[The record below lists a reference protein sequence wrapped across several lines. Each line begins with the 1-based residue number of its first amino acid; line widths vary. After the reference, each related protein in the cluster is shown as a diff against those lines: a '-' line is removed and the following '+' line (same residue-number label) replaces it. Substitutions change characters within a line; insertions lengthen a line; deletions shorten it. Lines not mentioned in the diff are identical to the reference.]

1 MLVSQEDFCMALPA
15 KGRVLGLDWGDR
27 RVGVALSDE
36 LRWIASPYD
45 VWKRQGGVRDIEKL
59 HETILK
65 HKIVGVVIGDPLTLE
80 GECSAQTQKTRAAAI
95 LLSESTEIP
104 FLLWDERWSSRVAE
118 RMLGEFFH
126 HKKKADLV
134 DKVAASYFLQGVLD
148 WMRGRLAA
156 S

>member
-1 MLVSQEDFCMALPA
+1 MLVSREDFCGVLPP

-36 LRWIASPYD
+36 LRWIASPHD
-45 VWKRQGGVRDIEKL
+45 VWQRQGGQKDLEKV
-59 HETILK
+59 LK
-65 HKIVGVVIGDPLTLE
+65 AVEKYNIVGVVIGDPLTLE
-80 GECSAQTQKTRAAAI
+80 GQCSAQTKKTRAAATQ
-95 LLSESTEIP
+95 LSEAFTIP

-148 WMRGRLAA
+148 WMRGPSVR
-156 S
+156 